1 MTWRMMVLAGPTVI
15 AVAVV
20 SGFLPA
26 DARSAKAGVR
36 TIAQSPKAEMTRVP
50 QFENARAVS
59 WKSVIPPHTESTLHR
74 HDRFRTIIG
83 IIGGDLTTISADGRR
98 TVTRY
103 ESGKA
108 YWQAPMPAGQMHK
121 DVNDTDKTI
130 ELMVVEMK

>member
-1 MTWRMMVLAGPTVI
+1 MTWRMAILVGIT
-15 AVAVV
+15 VV
-20 SGFLPA
+20 SGFPSVDLG
-26 DARSAKAGVR
+26 AGSR
-36 TIAQSPKAEMTRVP
+36 TLAQSPKAEMTRVP

-83 IIGGDLTTISADGRR
+83 IVGGDLTTVDPNGRK

-108 YWQAPMPAGQMHK
+108 YWQDPMPAGQMHK

-130 ELMVVEMK
+130 EVMVVEMK